1 MRTSANRSGSQLL
14 AKELALLFGSS
25 AYKPVLME
33 DIPGLS
39 NKVADVLSR
48 MHMLGEEHELP
59 SAVMYAKLEPQ
70 VLRDRGYY
78 VSLRPLRK

>member
-1 MRTSANRSGSQLL
+1 
-14 AKELALLFGSS
+14 
-25 AYKPVLME
+25 ME